1 METRSDDYVAV
12 VTVLVISLEKHV
24 TLAFWVDGDRRA
36 STVRSVTMVIAIH
49 IMVRNILYYNVFI

>member
-1 METRSDDYVAV
+1 METRSYDYVAV

-36 STVRSVTMVIAIH
+36 NTVRNVTMVIAIH
-49 IMVRNILYYNVFI
+49 IMVRNIL

>member
-24 TLAFWVDGDRRA
+24 TRAFWVDGDRRA
-36 STVRSVTMVIAIH
+36 NTVRSVTMVIAIH
-49 IMVRNILYYNVFI
+49 IMVRNILYNNVFI

>member
-1 METRSDDYVAV
+1 METRYDDYVAV

-36 STVRSVTMVIAIH
+36 NTVRNVTMVIAIH
-49 IMVRNILYYNVFI
+49 IMVRNILYNNVFI